1 MNPFDMLKNINSLKD
16 QLGTMQSELQ
26 EITATGSAGG
36 NIVNVTING
45 KFEITNVK
53 LDPICVDPRDVQ
65 MLQDLIIAAHHDAM
79 SKIQDEL
86 KTKYGSMLG
95 AMGIPNL

>member
-45 KFEITNVK
+45 KFEITNIK

-95 AMGIPNL
+95 GMGIPNL

>member
-65 MLQDLIIAAHHDAM
+65 MLQELIIAAHHDAM

-95 AMGIPNL
+95 GMGIPNL

>member
-53 LDPICVDPRDVQ
+53 LDPLSVDARDDQ
-65 MLQDLIIAAHHDAM
+65 MKQDIIIAAHHDAM

-95 AMGIPNL
+95 GMGIPNL

>member
-65 MLQDLIIAAHHDAM
+65 MLQD
-79 SKIQDEL
+79 
-86 KTKYGSMLG
+86 
-95 AMGIPNL
+95 

>member
-1 MNPFDMLKNINSLKD
+1 MLKNINSLKD

-95 AMGIPNL
+95 GMGIPNL